1 LRTVTSATQALVPFE
16 SYARKITVVFPSATG
31 MSFASHVVVPEAVP
45 VTPFDVCQVTR
56 ATPATA
62 EAVPLMEVVGAAT
75 ETIAASVEPTEMLT
89 AAASCPKAIARLRT
103 IIADTVQI
111 FFMITYRQN
120 IFLID

>member
-1 LRTVTSATQALVPFE
+1 M
-16 SYARKITVVFPSATG
+16 TVVLPSATG
-31 MSFASHVVVPEAVP
+31 ISFASHFVVPEAIP
-45 VTPFDVCQVTR
+45 VTPFEVCQVTR

-89 AAASCPKAIARLRT
+89 GAASCPNAITTLKT

-120 IFLID
+120 IFPID